1 MWTIKGF
8 NENRAAQ
15 QAKKARM
22 AEHAKNMAVANRD
35 VMGPAPTA
43 KGRRKDLNILKSTK
57 PPVTTGSDG
66 KPFAPIKPTDTVM
79 QGDSKSASKRRKA
92 LPNYNATR
100 PIGQR

>member
-1 MWTIKGF
+1 MWTVQGF
-8 NENRAAQ
+8 MEQRAAA

-22 AEHAKNMAVANRD
+22 AEHAKNTAVANRD

-43 KGRRKDLNILKSTK
+43 KGRRKDLAVLKSNRL
-57 PPVTTGSDG
+57 PVTTGSNG
-66 KPFAPIKPTDTVM
+66 MPFAPLQPTDTVM
-79 QGDSKSASKRRKA
+79 QGDSKAASKRRKA